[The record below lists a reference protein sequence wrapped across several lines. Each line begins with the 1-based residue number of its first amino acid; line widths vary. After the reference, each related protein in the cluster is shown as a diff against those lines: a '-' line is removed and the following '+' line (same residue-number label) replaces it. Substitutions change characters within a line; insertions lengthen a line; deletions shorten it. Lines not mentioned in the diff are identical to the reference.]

1 MNLLD
6 LFIKVGIEDQASDGI
21 AKIADK
27 ASGMAGTLSSIGAGL
42 STAFTAGTAAVGAAS
57 TAISG
62 LATAAV
68 KSYAEYEQLAGGVET
83 LFKAS
88 ADTVQAY
95 ADNAF
100 LTSGLS
106 ANEYMETVTSFSA
119 SLLQSLGGDTAAAAD
134 LAQKA
139 IVDMSDNANKM
150 GTSMEMIQNA
160 YQGFAK
166 GNFTMLDNL
175 KLGYGGT
182 ATEMARLINE
192 SGVLSEAQKIN
203 LDDTKN
209 IGKALQEVGFD
220 KMIEAI
226 HAVQTEMGITGTTAL
241 EASSTI
247 SGSLASAG
255 AAWKNLLT
263 GIADDN
269 ADFGT
274 LISNFVGSVST
285 AAENLLPRIE
295 IALGGVADLV
305 TGLAPVVMEAVP
317 QLLESVLPGLA
328 EGVSAIAESFFDQ
341 FTVDTWNMLGTAG
354 TEMILAL
361 GEGLVAGIGEVSNL
375 ITEAADTIF
384 VYFLESSDKFTAI
397 GAELLAAIATGIAT
411 STSSLLEVG
420 AAIVLGIVSNLSD
433 NLPTL
438 YAAGEQIIGSLV
450 ESVSLSASMLGEAAD
465 ILLDMLITGITTGLP
480 SLVSSGLEIIESL
493 LTGVINALPEI
504 TNAAVEIVVALV
516 SSLTGM
522 LPQIIDTGVRLL
534 VALVDNL
541 PAIIQGIV
549 EAIPQ
554 IIDSIVITLV
564 DLLPVLVNA
573 GVQLFSALVGN
584 MSQIITVIV
593 AALPQIIDSVITALV
608 ELAPAL
614 VEAGYELFVAL
625 VGNLS
630 GIIKTIVGVIPDIIK
645 GIVGAIGAR
654 VGDLVEAGRNLLSGL
669 AKGITEGL
677 SAVLSTIGD
686 TVDSVVGAVKDL
698 FGIHSPS
705 TVFAGIGEN
714 LMEGLW
720 MGVDSKVDSVMG
732 RIGNAIAIP
741 TAEIAFA
748 DSAAGRSSM
757 ALANTLLVSGSGQNG
772 GSKEPININLVVGGQ
787 KLAQVLYDPLQH
799 TAAQKGAQLSKVM

>member
-27 ASGMAGTLSSIGAGL
+27 ASGMAGTLGSIGAGL
-42 STAFTAGTAAVGAAS
+42 STAFTAGAAAVGAAS

-68 KSYAEYEQLAGGVET
+68 KSYADYEQLAGGVET

-119 SLLQSLGGDTAAAAD
+119 SLLQSLEGDTAAAAD
-134 LAQKA
+134 AAQQA
-139 IVDMSDNANKM
+139 IVDMADNANKM
-150 GTSMEMIQNA
+150 GTSMASIQNA

-166 GNFTMLDNL
+166 QNYSMLDNL

-182 ATEMARLINE
+182 AAEMYRLME
-192 SGVLSEAQKIN
+192 TAAS
-203 LDDTKN
+203 LDETFAKTANFSLDAKGHLDAEFADITK
-209 IGKALQEVGFD
+209 
-220 KMIEAI
+220 AI
-226 HAVQTEMGITGTTAL
+226 HIVQTEMGITGTTAL

-285 AAENLLPRIE
+285 AAENLIPRIQ

-305 TGLAPVVMEAVP
+305 SEMAPVVMEAVP

-328 EGVSAIAESFFDQ
+328 EGVSAIAESFFTQ
-341 FTVDTWNMLGTAG
+341 LLNRDTLNMLGSAG
-354 TEMILAL
+354 TDMILAL
-361 GEGLVAGIGEVSNL
+361 GDGLIYGLTEIENIIAAASNV
-375 ITEAADTIF
+375 IY
-384 VYFLESSDKFTAI
+384 VYFLESADQFTMMGTEI
-397 GAELLAAIATGIAT
+397 LAAMATGISEAVGG
-411 STSSLLEVG
+411 LAEVG
-420 AAIVLGIVSNLSD
+420 AAILLGIAENLSA
-433 NLPTL
+433 NLPVLAET
-438 YAAGEQIIGSLV
+438 GTQIVASLTT
-450 ESVSLSASMLGEAAD
+450 SFSRSASLLADAAE
-465 ILLDMLITGITTGLP
+465 ILLDLLITGITTGLP
-480 SLVSSGLEIIESL
+480 SLVSSGLEILESL
-493 LTGVINALPEI
+493 LTGVISALPEI

-522 LPQIIDTGVRLL
+522 LPQIINTGVRLL
-534 VALVDNL
+534 VALVNNM

-549 EAIPQ
+549 EAIPL
-554 IIDSIVITLV
+554 IIDSIVLTIV
-564 DLLPVLVNA
+564 ELLPVLVDA
-573 GVQLFSALVGN
+573 GVQLFAALVEN
-584 MSQIITVIV
+584 IDLIITEVV
-593 AALPQIIDSVITALV
+593 AALPLIIDSIITALV
-608 ELAPAL
+608 EFTPAIIT
-614 VEAGYELFVAL
+614 AGFELFTAL
-625 VGNLS
+625 VGNIS
-630 GIIKTIVGVIPDIIK
+630 GIIKTIVGVIPDIIR
-645 GIVGAIGAR
+645 GIVEAIGSR

-669 AKGITEGL
+669 AAGIKEGL

-720 MGVDSKVDSVMG
+720 MGVDGKVDSVMG
-732 RIGNAIAIP
+732 RIGDAIRIP

-748 DSAAGRSSM
+748 DSAAGKSSA
-757 ALANTLLVSGSGQNG
+757 ALANTFIMAGDGRNGSGDPVNV
-772 GSKEPININLVVGGQ
+772 NLVVGGY
-787 KLAQVLYDPLQH
+787 KLAEILYDPIKH
-799 TAAQKGAQLSKVM
+799 TARQKGAQLEKVM